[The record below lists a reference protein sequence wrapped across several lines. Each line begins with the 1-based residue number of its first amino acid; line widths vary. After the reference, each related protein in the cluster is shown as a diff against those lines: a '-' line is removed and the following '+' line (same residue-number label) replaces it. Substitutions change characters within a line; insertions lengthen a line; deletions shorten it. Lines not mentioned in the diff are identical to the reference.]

1 MNLSA
6 PTMALL
12 VALCA
17 CTDSQATT
25 DLKLNFNPGTTVD
38 IEFESDGTELSGILD
53 VPVQPAQAL
62 VIFVHGYGETDVRGW
77 NMYATLRK
85 QFNALGIATATWDK
99 PGQGRS
105 RGTFDINQPVP
116 ESAAE
121 VVAAANYL
129 RAVQAPGSDYMGIW
143 GVSRGG
149 WIAPIALSQDD
160 EMKFWISVSGVTA
173 EDNFPYLL
181 LSNLPYEG
189 GTAEEAELLGQ
200 EWREGCE
207 LLRTDGSYQ
216 DYQAATSSLRSNEY
230 ITRMRGGWPSWL
242 EFQAQQAN
250 CQSGVCPQVDDE
262 MCSYIHIENF
272 DGMLAALDV
281 DVLALFG
288 EKDLNVDWRKTRAF
302 YQATIAEN
310 QDASLTIKTFADA
323 DHNIN
328 VSETGSIKEM
338 QTMRS
343 ATKSE
348 GFYQTQLD
356 WLRERVLA
364 RED

>member
-12 VALCA
+12 LALCA

-216 DYQAATSSLRSNEY
+216 DYQAAISSLRSNEY
-230 ITRMRGGWPSWL
+230 ITRMRGG
-242 EFQAQQAN
+242 
-250 CQSGVCPQVDDE
+250 CPAIKCRSELSV
-262 MCSYIHIENF
+262 S
-272 DGMLAALDV
+272 
-281 DVLALFG
+281 
-288 EKDLNVDWRKTRAF
+288 TRA
-302 YQATIAEN
+302 
-310 QDASLTIKTFADA
+310 
-323 DHNIN
+323 
-328 VSETGSIKEM
+328 
-338 QTMRS
+338 R
-343 ATKSE
+343 
-348 GFYQTQLD
+348 
-356 WLRERVLA
+356 R
-364 RED
+364 